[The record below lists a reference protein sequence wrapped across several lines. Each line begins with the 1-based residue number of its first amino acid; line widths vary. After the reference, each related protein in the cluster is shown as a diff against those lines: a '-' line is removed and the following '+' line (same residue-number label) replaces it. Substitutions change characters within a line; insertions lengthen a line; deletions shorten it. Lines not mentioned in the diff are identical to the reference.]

1 MKRAFTFLE
10 VIVLIAILGIVLSVA
25 LIKFD
30 TINQNLEEMEVK
42 VCSALRSAR
51 AYSLKRRS
59 NVVVSLYENSLKASS
74 KDREFINLK
83 LKNLK

>member
-42 VCSALRSAR
+42 KSMQRLKVCKSIFFKKKKQCSCKPL
-51 AYSLKRRS
+51 
-59 NVVVSLYENSLKASS
+59 
-74 KDREFINLK
+74 
-83 LKNLK
+83 

>member
-1 MKRAFTFLE
+1 MGRKTCRGDFMKRAFTFLE

-42 VCSALRSAR
+42 SMQRLKVCKSIFFKEEAM
-51 AYSLKRRS
+51 
-59 NVVVSLYENSLKASS
+59 
-74 KDREFINLK
+74 
-83 LKNLK
+83 

>member
-42 VCSALRSAR
+42 KKYAAP
-51 AYSLKRRS
+51 
-59 NVVVSLYENSLKASS
+59 
-74 KDREFINLK
+74 
-83 LKNLK
+83 

>member
-42 VCSALRSAR
+42 KYAAP
-51 AYSLKRRS
+51 
-59 NVVVSLYENSLKASS
+59 
-74 KDREFINLK
+74 
-83 LKNLK
+83 

>member
-42 VCSALRSAR
+42 SMQRLKVCKSIFFKKKKQCSCKPL
-51 AYSLKRRS
+51 
-59 NVVVSLYENSLKASS
+59 
-74 KDREFINLK
+74 
-83 LKNLK
+83 